1 MGQKSSKVQITKTD
15 RAILEVK
22 RSKDEIHKF
31 TRRTDS
37 LIQVEKYQLKEL
49 IRAHPKNYKSN
60 IKVRFLLKRIHYQE
74 HLLQQASDQL
84 INLEN
89 MISTLEFKMV
99 ETQFINGLRN
109 GNEILKKL
117 NKEFSNVDELMDD
130 VQDQIAYQNEIN
142 ETLSRSIVGANDYED
157 ELDKEL
163 DALEMEVNTK
173 EKKDKVEAA
182 NLPSTEGLPSLSKEE
197 QTDHKERE
205 ELIQDRKGNSKEP
218 VALLS

>member
-1 MGQKSSKVQITKTD
+1 MGQKGSKVHITKTD

-37 LIQVEKYQLKEL
+37 LILVEKGQLRDL
-49 IRAHPKNYKSN
+49 IRKNPKSYKSN
-60 IKVRFLLKRIHYQE
+60 MRVRFLLKRIHYQE

-89 MISTLEFKMV
+89 MVSTLEFKMV
-99 ETQFINGLRN
+99 EKQFINGLKN

-117 NKEFSNVDELMDD
+117 NKEFGNVNELMDD
-130 VQDQIAYQNEIN
+130 VHDQIAYQNEIN
-142 ETLSRSIVGANDYED
+142 ETLSRSVIGTEDYED

-163 DALEMEVNTK
+163 DALENEINPKKQNNVEEVEMCIRDRFYGNIVGK
-173 EKKDKVEAA
+173 IWQSMAFHHSG
-182 NLPSTEGLPSLSKEE
+182 NLAK
-197 QTDHKERE
+197 
-205 ELIQDRKGNSKEP
+205 
-218 VALLS
+218 

>member
-1 MGQKSSKVQITKTD
+1 MGQKSSRVQITKTD

-31 TRRTDS
+31 TRRTDG
-37 LIQVEKYQLKEL
+37 LILAERNQLKDL
-49 IRAHPKNYKSN
+49 IRKHSDDYKCDT
-60 IKVRFLLKRIHYQE
+60 KVRFLLKRIHYQE

-89 MISTLEFKMV
+89 MVSTLEFKMV
-99 ETQFINGLRN
+99 ETQFFNGLKN

-130 VQDQIAYQNEIN
+130 VHDQIAYQNEIN
-142 ETLSRSIVGANDYED
+142 ETLSRSVVGTNGYED
-157 ELDKEL
+157 ELNKEL
-163 DALEMEVNTK
+163 DALESELNSVKQDKNEVVK
-173 EKKDKVEAA
+173 
-182 NLPSTEGLPSLSKEE
+182 LPSTEGLPSLPQGE
-197 QTDHKERE
+197 QTEQKKGKELLQKKKE
-205 ELIQDRKGNSKEP
+205 NNKEP

>member
-1 MGQKSSKVQITKTD
+1 MGQKGSKVHITKTD

-37 LIQVEKYQLKEL
+37 LILVEKGQLRDL
-49 IRAHPKNYKSN
+49 IRKNPKSYKSN
-60 IKVRFLLKRIHYQE
+60 MRVRFLLKRIHYQE

-89 MISTLEFKMV
+89 MVSTLEFKMV
-99 ETQFINGLRN
+99 EKQFINGLKN

-117 NKEFSNVDELMDD
+117 NKEFGNVNELMDD
-130 VQDQIAYQNEIN
+130 VHDQIAYQNEIN
-142 ETLSRSIVGANDYED
+142 ETLSRSVIGTEDYED

-163 DALEMEVNTK
+163 DALENEINPKKQNNVEEV
-173 EKKDKVEAA
+173 DM
-182 NLPSTEGLPSLSKEE
+182 PSTEGLSSLPQRE
-197 QTDHKERE
+197 QTGQKEKGK
-205 ELIQDRKGNSKEP
+205 LIPEKEGDTEEP

>member
-1 MGQKSSKVQITKTD
+1 MGQKSSKVHITKTD

-31 TRRTDS
+31 TRRTDN
-37 LIQVEKYQLKEL
+37 LILVEKSQLKDL
-49 IRAHPKNYKSN
+49 IRKNPENYKSN
-60 IKVRFLLKRIHYQE
+60 MKVRFLLKRIHYQE

-89 MISTLEFKMV
+89 MVSALEFKMV
-99 ETQFINGLRN
+99 EKQFINGLKN

-142 ETLSRSIVGANDYED
+142 ETLSRSVVGTSNYED
-157 ELDKEL
+157 DLDKEL
-163 DALEMEVNTK
+163 DALESELNP
-173 EKKDKVEAA
+173 EKMNNAKVA
-182 NLPSTEGLPSLSKEE
+182 NMPSTEGLPSLPQGE
-197 QTDHKERE
+197 QTEQKERE
-205 ELIQDRKGNSKEP
+205 EFATEERSDTKEP
-218 VALLS
+218 LPLLS